1 MWQLEAVLVVEEQE
15 EQVVKLRK
23 GRGGV
28 VGELVESKEETSN
41 KLARFP
47 AATTKTRTSSTNKRQ
62 HFLKP
67 PQQLNFVFG
76 KREGPNEGERTAPRS
91 PSNCELNAIRN

>member
-15 EQVVKLRK
+15 EQVVKLR
-23 GRGGV
+23 GGV

-41 KLARFP
+41 KVARFP

-76 KREGPNEGERTAPRS
+76 KREGPNEGERIVPHT
-91 PSNCELNAIRN
+91 PSNCELNPIRN